1 MAVTLVGQVVEGF
14 LGKRN
19 ENDIVH
25 AETLT
30 KDVYGCFVIEDRG
43 YDSDAHRNN
52 LTSQNNIPVIP
63 GRKNRKV
70 EIEYDKE
77 LYKERSKIEILFGK
91 IKENRRLAVRY
102 DKSDINFLAFI
113 GIAFLKINLC

>member
-1 MAVTLVGQVVEGF
+1 LAVTLVGQVVEGF